1 MNDSSPQPHYCSTA
15 AYDLFAQQVQDLEAE
30 GALLRAAIAIAM
42 HEMPELDYRV
52 IEDQITEISNEIL
65 SRVHS
70 DNPRALVSHAH
81 QVLFEEQGFQGNQ
94 ENYYDPGN
102 SYIPQVLAT
111 RRGIPITLALVYKE
125 VLERIGMSVT
135 GINAPGHF
143 LASVWLD
150 GRPMIVD
157 AFSGGRVMSRAD
169 AYDRI
174 EALLGHIDRRQD
186 LLKPATSHGWLARI
200 LQNLQVVFGQ
210 SRQQNSLAAMLELSE
225 LLTNDE

>member
-1 MNDSSPQPHYCSTA
+1 MNDSAPQPHYCSTA

-42 HEMPELDYRV
+42 HEMPELEYQV

-102 SYIPQVLAT
+102 SYISQVLAT

-135 GINAPGHF
+135 GISTVF
-143 LASVWLD
+143 RRLVSI
-150 GRPMIVD
+150 RPMAPV
-157 AFSGGRVMSRAD
+157 
-169 AYDRI
+169 
-174 EALLGHIDRRQD
+174 LL
-186 LLKPATSHGWLARI
+186 LL
-200 LQNLQVVFGQ
+200 
-210 SRQQNSLAAMLELSE
+210 
-225 LLTNDE
+225 